1 MFHYWM
7 KVSDKTTKKSKI
19 AADLFLPKSINEL
32 GEAERQ
38 INFYKIDLN
47 RYNVKFIERQV
58 KQNEKKTERLCRCPF
73 LKS

>member
-47 RYNVKFIERQV
+47 RYNVKFIER
-58 KQNEKKTERLCRCPF
+58 
-73 LKS
+73 